1 MEGLFQ
7 PLHLILIIFILLLL
21 FGPSK
26 FASLGKGLGEGI
38 RNFKSSM
45 KEGAQ
50 DAEAKKDEKSE
61 EKKIVAAP
69 CDSTTPLTRGRYKA
83 PASTCRKPA
92 PPAAPPHCCNRPQSA
107 ESSAKPCLE
116 SRTRRPYPSAHP

>member
-50 DAEAKKDEKSE
+50 DADTKKDEKSE
-61 EKKIVAAP
+61 EKK
-69 CDSTTPLTRGRYKA
+69 S
-83 PASTCRKPA
+83 
-92 PPAAPPHCCNRPQSA
+92 
-107 ESSAKPCLE
+107 
-116 SRTRRPYPSAHP
+116 

>member
-7 PLHLILIIFILLLL
+7 PLHLILIVFILLLL

-50 DAEAKKDEKSE
+50 GGEAKKDEKSE
-61 EKKIVAAP
+61 EKK
-69 CDSTTPLTRGRYKA
+69 S
-83 PASTCRKPA
+83 
-92 PPAAPPHCCNRPQSA
+92 
-107 ESSAKPCLE
+107 
-116 SRTRRPYPSAHP
+116 